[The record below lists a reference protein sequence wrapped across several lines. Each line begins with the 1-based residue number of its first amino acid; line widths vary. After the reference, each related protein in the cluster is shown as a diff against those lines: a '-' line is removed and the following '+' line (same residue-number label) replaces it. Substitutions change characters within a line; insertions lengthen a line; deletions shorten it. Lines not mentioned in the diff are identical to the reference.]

1 MFGMKNKD
9 LIMFGV
15 IIGIGLIFL
24 GAIINNVFPSSSS
37 DMIGYKVQAFIKMIG
52 FGFLTSSMVVG
63 GIIIEEVDKNQ
74 RTLLLIFG
82 LIILLIYTI
91 GSVQLDWNVSSGMM
105 SGDIATEE
113 DAAYEYRPT
122 GYGTPGFEFILVIAA
137 MICVFI
143 SKKMMNRLR

>member
-24 GAIINNVFPSSSS
+24 GAIINNVFPSSSEELA
-37 DMIGYKVQAFIKMIG
+37 GYKVQAFIKMIG
-52 FGFLTSSMVVG
+52 FGFLTSSMVIG

-74 RTLLLIFG
+74 RILLLIFG

-91 GSVQLDWNVSSGMM
+91 GSVQLDWNVTSGMI
-105 SGDIATEE
+105 SGDVASEGE
-113 DAAYEYRPT
+113 AAYEYRPT
-122 GYGTPGFEFILVIAA
+122 GYGTPGFEFIFLIAA
-137 MICVFI
+137 VICVFI
-143 SKKMMNRLR
+143 SKKIIKR